1 MSIRKELINLTI
13 INNSNSNFTIPLFQ
27 NGVATINAT
36 TKYSY
41 DITSASLACG
51 QGNIIINGVL
61 YNFTYDTNVSAV
73 ATALTNLGYGFF
85 SYEIIGLNTYIY
97 VVDNT
102 NVYGDMNLCLAGTT
116 TTTTTTSTSTTSTTT
131 TDIPTTTTT
140 TSTTTTTTT
149 ASLQYLTDQYVCGTC
164 TLIANNVVV
173 QSNFSLDIL
182 DYFIGED
189 GNVYQILG
197 STSGV
202 PVTNISDNT
211 AYVDCPSVPCPATTT
226 TTTTTSTTT
235 STTTLAPTTTTT
247 STTTS
252 TTTLAPTTTT
262 TSTTTTTTTILPYN
276 IFLDM
281 SLSVDTT
288 VSQITVQGNP
298 VTYVGGATLP
308 NTGGSNSNLNTTDVG
323 GSQNLV
329 ITYSCSF
336 SGHKITLTDSL
347 GTITCQNT
355 GVGTNITMSFPT
367 TNISN
372 ISLVTILVEDGTC

>member
-27 NGVATINAT
+27 NGVASINSTI
-36 TKYSY
+36 KYSY

-51 QGNIIINGVL
+51 QGDIIINGVV
-61 YNFTYDTNVSAV
+61 YNFTYQPNVSAAV
-73 ATALTNLGYGFF
+73 TALTNLGFGFF

-102 NVYGDMNLCLAGTT
+102 NVYGDMNLCLLVPTTSTT
-116 TTTTTTSTSTTSTTT
+116 TTTTTP
-131 TDIPTTTTT
+131 IPTTTTT

-149 ASLQYLTDQYVCGTC
+149 ASLLYLTDQYVCGTC
-164 TLIANNVVV
+164 TLLANNVIVG
-173 QSNFSLDIL
+173 SNFSLDIL
-182 DYFIGED
+182 DYFLGDD

-197 STSGV
+197 FTTGV
-202 PVTNISDNT
+202 PVTTISDNT
-211 AYVDCPSVPCPATTT
+211 AYASCVGIPCLTTTTSTTTTTTTPIPT

-235 STTTLAPTTTTT
+235 TTTTAT
-247 STTTS
+247 
-252 TTTLAPTTTT
+252 PTT

-288 VSQITVQGNP
+288 ISQITVQGNP

-329 ITYSCSF
+329 ITYSCTF